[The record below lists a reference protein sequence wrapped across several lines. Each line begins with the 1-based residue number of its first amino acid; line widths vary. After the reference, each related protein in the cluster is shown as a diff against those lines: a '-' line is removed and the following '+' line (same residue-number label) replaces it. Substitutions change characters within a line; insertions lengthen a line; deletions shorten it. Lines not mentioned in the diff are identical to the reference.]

1 MFILSSIYWLPQGS
15 SKDAQVAFLWGSLMK
30 RVVLCTPHSL
40 CTEIEQWWGQSC
52 VESWSWLSSNTT
64 EEFVYEFLVFWD
76 KPYCPWTCS
85 VEQTSLELRYFC
97 LFLPNAVINGVWHH
111 SPCPDYFW
119 DYSTI
124 TSFLS
129 CLSFLQ
135 YTSHIPLLFHYL
147 LLHTHMFVFMPIY
160 S

>member
-15 SKDAQVAFLWGSLMK
+15 SEDAQVAFLWGSLMK
-30 RVVLCTPHSL
+30 RAVLYTPHSPV
-40 CTEIEQWWGQSC
+40 CWGTAVMGTELYGKLILIKFQYNRG
-52 VESWSWLSSNTT
+52 
-64 EEFVYEFLVFWD
+64 VYEFLVFWD

-85 VEQTSLELRYFC
+85 VEQTSLELRSFC

-147 LLHTHMFVFMPIY
+147 LLHTHMFVYMPIY